1 MQLLPDFLV
10 TGANSG
16 QTAQSGVVA
25 PFKAVPSLCEQRG
38 EDNPSN
44 SRQGRKDFH
53 VMLLLPPRPCL
64 LCWNEPGRQGI
75 QPAMS
80 LFDLPVHKAD
90 ARNERLDM
98 GAGRFNR
105 SLGDLHSRLA
115 QDIQNMGGVEAP
127 DAVALQ
133 KLGDRR
139 FADARGLAGCGRQFP
154 QVEQPGG
161 ANPFSS
167 SSMAGK

>member
-25 PFKAVPSLCEQRG
+25 PLQAIPSLCEQRG

-44 SRQGRKDFH
+44 SRQGCKDFH
-53 VMLLLPPRPCL
+53 VMLLLPPRPGI
-64 LCWNEPGRQGI
+64 LCWDEPGWQGI

-90 ARNERLDM
+90 ARHERLDM

-105 SLGDLHSRLA
+105 SPC
-115 QDIQNMGGVEAP
+115 N
-127 DAVALQ
+127 
-133 KLGDRR
+133 
-139 FADARGLAGCGRQFP
+139 
-154 QVEQPGG
+154 
-161 ANPFSS
+161 
-167 SSMAGK
+167 